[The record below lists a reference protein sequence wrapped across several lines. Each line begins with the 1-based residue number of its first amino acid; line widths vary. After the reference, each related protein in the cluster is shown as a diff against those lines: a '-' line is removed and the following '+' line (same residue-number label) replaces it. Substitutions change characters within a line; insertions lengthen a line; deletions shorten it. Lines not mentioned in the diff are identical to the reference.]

1 MKDLTIELPKQENE
15 EKHDTKHDT
24 TLPLTYYEVKKET
37 I

>member
-1 MKDLTIELPKQENE
+1 MRDLQIELPKQENKE
-15 EKHDTKHDT
+15 EKHDA

>member
-1 MKDLTIELPKQENE
+1 MRDLQIELPKQENE
-15 EKHDTKHDT
+15 EMHDT